1 MVYFQYKGKAM
12 FTKVIVMA
20 KSKNSKI
27 LAMALCACVMAGIYA
42 TPVMAG
48 DLSVTLDGQGIV
60 AREELPLGYHEDHNV
75 LGTFTIG
82 ETQLTTALSGTDLTL
97 NSISASTISGT
108 TAKIGDVEI
117 ANGKVDGVDV
127 STLSNAAT
135 DITELQNKTQ
145 NITATNGKT
154 NFAGDVAVAGS
165 FSAANGAFAVDDS
178 GDVTANKVS
187 VGQTTITGSSVTTD
201 VISANEAQV
210 GGVEIQNNA
219 VRASNVLS
227 ANYNLEEVG
236 ANTQHITHNENG
248 THIEGVATF
257 NNDGMTVGDNF
268 SVNAATGA
276 VTAGNG
282 SVVGGVGFTDG
293 ALTGVTGINANSTT
307 QFKLGQINVSGRNLS
322 NVGYISGETLNFK
335 TLNMGANGNDTEA
348 QITEQ
353 KVRAYNKAINAET
366 GALTGAD
373 GSVIGGVELTKGTV
387 DGVDVS
393 DLSETVDGATVDI
406 TELKNK
412 TQNIDVEKTDSTK
425 TTFNSSVI
433 AESFKTQ
440 NNKFYVTED
449 GSMVAANGAFK
460 VTNDGATTAT
470 NFVTTD
476 GADLNKVN
484 DNTAAITRTQ
494 NEDGVYKTT
503 VSDRLYVDSI
513 TQNSGGFWI
522 SANGQASFSRG
533 QVLIDYDGNLDLSKA
548 TSGNISMKD
557 GATVDGVDVSE
568 LSSAAGD
575 ISDLQ
580 HKTQNINSAGTYEGT
595 TTFDGNVLATGTIS
609 NGRFTATNDGNVIAN
624 NFTGS
629 NFVTTSGAD
638 LNAINAN
645 VAGVSREELADG
657 SGITTIE
664 GATTF
669 DQAGMSIKTEQGTS
683 AIIGGQAMFNDGN
696 SITQIMG
703 GDITAETL
711 NGKDIDDLVVGA
723 DIETDLA
730 NIAGISREE
739 LADGSGITTIEGAT
753 TFDQA
758 GMSIT
763 SDRGV
768 TAIVGGQATF
778 RDGDSFTQIMGGAIT
793 ADTLNGK
800 NINEMF
806 GKLDDVYNRTQGI
819 DYDATTGTTT
829 IDGNLVVEGDA
840 TTGAGG
846 DAEIGGDAVIG
857 NDLTVG
863 GDANIDGNAN
873 VTGNVNV
880 DGQIN
885 VGSTVVD
892 KNGIT
897 AENGTFTNVTA
908 ANGNI
913 GGVTLKD
920 NTVTAEKVVAGGN
933 VLDENGLT
941 VGNDTGSVTS
951 VTADGVNVGG
961 AEGTSI
967 KHDEIS
973 VGDGGYIGGGD
984 VVTGEGVS
992 VNQTAERV
1000 GHLENRVGE
1009 LEDRIDKVG
1018 AMAAA
1023 IANLRTMGY
1032 DPAAPTEVAVGLGQY
1047 RDETGAALGLFH
1059 YPNRDFMLSLS
1070 VSTSGDEVMG
1080 GIGATWKFGRKSPE
1094 KVAEIKKAQAEADV
1108 RRAEAQ
1114 KLAKAEELKEAA
1126 REAKIKAQMERHA
1139 KLAAE
1144 RAAQAEAK

>member
-1 MVYFQYKGKAM
+1 M
-12 FTKVIVMA
+12 T

-27 LAMALCACVMAGIYA
+27 LAMALCASVMAGIYA
-42 TPVMAG
+42 TPVMAANLTVNVG
-48 DLSVTLDGQGIV
+48 DDNLYTTVDGLV
-60 AREELPLGYHEDHNV
+60 PHSHDVN
-75 LGTFTIG
+75 GTFTIS

-97 NSISASTISGT
+97 DSITANTISGT

-135 DITELQNKTQ
+135 DISDLQTKTQ
-145 NITATNGKT
+145 NMSATEGKT
-154 NFAGDVAVAGS
+154 NFTGDVAVAGS

-178 GDVTANKVS
+178 GDVTANKVT
-187 VGQTTITGSSVTTD
+187 VGQTTITGSSVTTG
-201 VISANEAQV
+201 IFSANEVQV
-210 GGVEIQNNA
+210 GDVLIQNNNISGA
-219 VRASNVLS
+219 TLVSADNVKS
-227 ANYNLEEVG
+227 ANYDLETVG
-236 ANTQHITHNENG
+236 ANTQHITHDSNG
-248 THIEGVATF
+248 THIEDVATF
-257 NNDGMTVGDNF
+257 NKDGMTVGENF
-268 SVNAATGA
+268 SV
-276 VTAGNG
+276 
-282 SVVGGVGFTDG
+282 
-293 ALTGVTGINANSTT
+293 
-307 QFKLGQINVSGRNLS
+307 
-322 NVGYISGETLNFK
+322 
-335 TLNMGANGNDTEA
+335 
-348 QITEQ
+348 
-353 KVRAYNKAINAET
+353 NAET

-548 TSGNISMKD
+548 TSGNILMKD

-657 SGITTIE
+657 SAITTIE
-664 GATTF
+664 GATSF
-669 DQAGMSIKTEQGTS
+669 DQSGMGIYTDQGTT
-683 AIIGGQAMFNDGN
+683 AIVGGQALFDDGD
-696 SITQIMG
+696 SFTQIMG

-819 DYDATTGTTT
+819 DYDETTGTTT

-846 DAEIGGDAVIG
+846 DAEIGGNASVGG
-857 NDLTVG
+857 NLDVAGDVTGANGDFGKVSADEITVG
-863 GDANIDGNAN
+863 ENTFIDGNSVNSVEGNFEKVSAN
-873 VTGNVNV
+873 EATIGETHISQDGTIQTNKVVTGDTVLDNE
-880 DGQIN
+880 GLN
-885 VGSTVVD
+885 VGG
-892 KNGIT
+892 K
-897 AENGTFTNVTA
+897 
-908 ANGNI
+908 
-913 GGVTLKD
+913 
-920 NTVTAEKVVAGGN
+920 
-933 VLDENGLT
+933 
-941 VGNDTGSVTS
+941 TS

-984 VVTGEGVS
+984 VVTGESVS

-1126 REAKIKAQMERHA
+1126 REAKIKAQQERHA